1 MNTKAGHI
9 LHEEIPATKNQPKRK
24 MNDKVNVYLARKPQY
39 QDKLRKYK
47 VVLDDVQID
56 EIKQD
61 QTLKLEVSA
70 GEHTLVLKVD
80 WTSSNKL
87 LFNAKLGEDIYLE
100 CGNNV
105 GANPIKMFLG
115 ITFVRNSYLYLKRSQ

>member
-1 MNTKAGHI
+1 
-9 LHEEIPATKNQPKRK
+9 LHEEIPATKKQPKRK

-39 QDKLRKYK
+39 QDKLRNYK

-61 QTLKLEVSA
+61 QTLKLEVA
-70 GEHTLVLKVD
+70 PGEHTLVLKVD

-87 LFNAKLGEDIYLE
+87 LFNAKLGEDVYLE

-105 GANPIKMFLG
+105 GANPIKMLVG
-115 ITFVRNSYLYLKRSQ
+115 LTFVRNSYLYLKRSQ